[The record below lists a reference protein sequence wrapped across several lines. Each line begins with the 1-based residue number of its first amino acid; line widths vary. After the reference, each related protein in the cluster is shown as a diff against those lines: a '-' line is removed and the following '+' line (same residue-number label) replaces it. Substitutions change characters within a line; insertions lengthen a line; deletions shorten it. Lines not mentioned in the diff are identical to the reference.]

1 MEQDNSE
8 ARHFRRKIIP
18 EQDNSE
24 ERRSQVLFQKKL
36 HRVVNPEE
44 AEQRFEERMEGQ
56 ELEKNDRLAMIL
68 AGLIVFVPA
77 MLLIIGV
84 FLLGIWFF
92 FGRFL

>member
-1 MEQDNSE
+1 
-8 ARHFRRKIIP
+8 
-18 EQDNSE
+18 
-24 ERRSQVLFQKKL
+24 
-36 HRVVNPEE
+36 
-44 AEQRFEERMEGQ
+44 MEGQ

>member
-1 MEQDNSE
+1 M
-8 ARHFRRKIIP
+8 
-18 EQDNSE
+18 
-24 ERRSQVLFQKKL
+24 LFQKKL